1 MNRRFVSVLIA
12 LGTLTGCAIGP
23 KYRTPLVKTPAAFS
37 QSGASNSANTADLA
51 EWWKTFGDAKLTS
64 LVERAI
70 ANNLDVQIAQAR
82 LREARAS
89 LRSTQAQ
96 KELPSGNFNANYSR
110 SKTSSDNPQIP
121 KLSGGS
127 LIPDTYG
134 AYQSYFDASYELD
147 LFGGKRH
154 DVEASTAEAQS
165 YEESLRSTFVS
176 IVAEVGRDYLQLCQ
190 YQEQLAVAQRTE
202 ASRRDTLKITRV
214 RYRAGL
220 ATDLDVAN
228 AAASVASTQASIPT
242 MQSNA
247 TQMIHA
253 ISVLLGLNPAELSD
267 ELTSGGAIP
276 ASPPSIPTGLP
287 SDLLRRRPDVR
298 QTERNLTAAVARVGV
313 QVSSLF
319 PSITLTA
326 QYGGQTGSAL
336 NLVDAAARFF
346 TLGPQI
352 KWGLLNYGAT
362 KANIHAA
369 EARRDQ
375 QYITYQK
382 TVLTAFQDVENAL
395 VSHNKEIERSAAL
408 DESVRQSRKA
418 ADVAMTRYTQGLT
431 NFLDVLDAQRS
442 LYSAEDSLVQSRA
455 ALDIDFITLYKA
467 LGGGWEANDPVARK
481 DAITAMRHN

>member
-1 MNRRFVSVLIA
+1 MNRRSLSLLVA
-12 LGTLTGCAIGP
+12 LATLTGCATAS
-23 KYRTPLVKTPAAFS
+23 KYRTPLLKTPAAYS
-37 QSGASNSANTADLA
+37 QNTGARNAVNTAALA
-51 EWWKTFGDAKLTS
+51 EWWKAFGDDKLTS

-96 KELPSGNFNANYSR
+96 KQLPTGNFNANSSR
-110 SKTSSDNPQIP
+110 SKTSTDNPQIP
-121 KLSGGS
+121 KLGGGS
-127 LIPDTYG
+127 LIPDTYST
-134 AYQSYFDASYELD
+134 YQAYFDTSYELD

-154 DVEASTAEAQS
+154 EVEASTAEAQS
-165 YEESLRSTFVS
+165 YEENLRSTLVS
-176 IVAEVGRDYLQLCQ
+176 IVAEVARDYLQLRQ
-190 YQEQLAVAQRTE
+190 YQEQLVVAQRTE
-202 ASRRDTLKITRV
+202 TSRRDTLKITQV
-214 RYRAGL
+214 RYKAGL
-220 ATDLDVAN
+220 VTDLDVAN

-242 MQSNA
+242 VQSNT

-253 ISVLLGLNPAELSD
+253 ISVLLGMNPAELAG
-267 ELTSGGAIP
+267 ELNSGGPIP

-298 QTERNLTAAVARVGV
+298 QAERNLAAADARVGV

-326 QYGGQTGSAL
+326 QYGGQSGSAL

-346 TLGPQI
+346 TLGPQL

-362 KANIHAA
+362 KANIRAA

-382 TVLTAFQDVENAL
+382 TALTAFQEVENAL
-395 VSHNKEIERSAAL
+395 VSYNKENERLAAL
-408 DESVRQSRKA
+408 DESVRQYRKA
-418 ADVAMTRYTQGLT
+418 ADVAMTRYTQGLA

-442 LYSAEDSLVQSRA
+442 LHGAEDLLVQSRA
-455 ALDIDFITLYKA
+455 ALDIDLIALYKA
-467 LGGGWEANDPVARK
+467 LGGGWEANDPVAPR
-481 DAITAMRHN
+481 TNELR